1 MLGWDCVSV
10 ISQTLCHFPTGTWK
24 LIRFLYSRG
33 YWRLPLWVLWENCTT
48 IAQPQASEHW
58 MLTVTKEVSWDERGE
73 RQESR
78 HKFFWLSME
87 WSLTMPWVRPKA
99 EMDAQ
104 DWFCTFKAWS
114 IIFFVIKIKDMTTK
128 LVILVVLSE
137 ILPSCYQYYFK
148 RPLATKE

>member
-1 MLGWDCVSV
+1 MPVWDCVSV

-24 LIRFLYSRG
+24 IDFCILEDTNGSLFGRTSVQPLGSRRPVNTG
-33 YWRLPLWVLWENCTT
+33 FIQSLRKPLGMTE
-48 IAQPQASEHW
+48 
-58 MLTVTKEVSWDERGE
+58 GE

-78 HKFFWLSME
+78 QKFFWLSME
-87 WSLTMPWVRPKA
+87 GSLPVPWVRPKA

-104 DWFCTFKAWS
+104 DRFCTPKAWS
-114 IIFFVIKIKDMTTK
+114 IIFLSSKSKDKTTK

-137 ILPSCYQYYFK
+137 IMPSCYQHYFK